1 MATTDHYLNRE
12 LSWLE
17 FNQRV
22 LDEARNPAV
31 PLLQRLKFLAITAS
45 NLDEFFMVR
54 VGGLHGLAS
63 RGIAQLDP
71 LGLSSSD
78 QLEKISQ
85 RARRMLQE
93 QYACWNQELE
103 PELAKC
109 GVQCLRKEQLSDVQV
124 QSVVGR
130 VEEELL
136 PVLTPIAVTDEAEFP
151 LLSNHTLH
159 LCVRCAP
166 EADSDDP
173 RYAII
178 PFLGPL
184 RRFLSLPVNTGS
196 AFLLLEEAIAMTVDR
211 FFPGE
216 TVNECVAF
224 RIVRNADLSLRD
236 EGAYDLLAG
245 VEEVLDARKQSATVR
260 LEIAESTSDGLL
272 RFLQH
277 RLGTTDRET
286 YRIAGPLDL
295 AALMQL
301 SNLSG
306 FDDLQYPQWSPQP
319 SPQIDPSR
327 SMFEILQASDVLL
340 CHPYESFE
348 PVLRLLDEAAD
359 DPDVLAIKQTLYRTS
374 RRSPIVSA
382 LKRAAESGK
391 NVTALIEV
399 KARFDEARNIE
410 WAKQLEQAR
419 VQVIYGVKGLKTH
432 AKMCLIVRREAQGI
446 RRYVHLGTGNYNEST
461 ARLYSDVSY
470 MTCQDG
476 VAADATACFNAI
488 SGYSQPQELNSL
500 EMAPIGLRKKLL
512 EMIEIETQ
520 RKLAGERA
528 HIVAKLNSLVDTQ
541 MIDALYAASQ
551 AGVTVKL
558 NIRGI
563 CCLRPGIS
571 GLSENIE
578 VISIVDRYLEHARI
592 FYFFHGGDER
602 VFISSADWMPR
613 NLDRRIEL
621 LIPIEH
627 PGSKRR
633 LIRIL
638 DTYFRDNVKARRL
651 LPDGTYEAVREGS
664 QKGAVRSQELLYE
677 EACELAATREFRPT
691 VFEPHRATGSE

>member
-1 MATTDHYLNRE
+1 M
-12 LSWLE
+12 
-17 FNQRV
+17 
-22 LDEARNPAV
+22 
-31 PLLQRLKFLAITAS
+31 
-45 NLDEFFMVR
+45 
-54 VGGLHGLAS
+54 
-63 RGIAQLDP
+63 
-71 LGLSSSD
+71 
-78 QLEKISQ
+78 
-85 RARRMLQE
+85 
-93 QYACWNQELE
+93 
-103 PELAKC
+103 
-109 GVQCLRKEQLSDVQV
+109 
-124 QSVVGR
+124 
-130 VEEELL
+130 
-136 PVLTPIAVTDEAEFP
+136 
-151 LLSNHTLH
+151 
-159 LCVRCAP
+159 
-166 EADSDDP
+166 
-173 RYAII
+173 
-178 PFLGPL
+178 
-184 RRFLSLPVNTGS
+184 
-196 AFLLLEEAIAMTVDR
+196 
-211 FFPGE
+211 
-216 TVNECVAF
+216 
-224 RIVRNADLSLRD
+224 
-236 EGAYDLLAG
+236 
-245 VEEVLDARKQSATVR
+245 
-260 LEIAESTSDGLL
+260 
-272 RFLQH
+272 
-277 RLGTTDRET
+277 
-286 YRIAGPLDL
+286 
-295 AALMQL
+295 
-301 SNLSG
+301 
-306 FDDLQYPQWSPQP
+306 
-319 SPQIDPSR
+319 
-327 SMFEILQASDVLL
+327 
-340 CHPYESFE
+340 
-348 PVLRLLDEAAD
+348 
-359 DPDVLAIKQTLYRTS
+359 
-374 RRSPIVSA
+374 
-382 LKRAAESGK
+382 
-391 NVTALIEV
+391 
-399 KARFDEARNIE
+399 KARFDEAPNIE

-446 RRYVHLGTGNYNEST
+446 RRYLHLGTGNYNEST

-470 MTCQDG
+470 MTCQEG
-476 VAADATACFNAI
+476 LAADATACFNAI

-500 EMAPIGLRKKLL
+500 EMAPIGLREKLL

-563 CCLRPGIS
+563 CCLRPGVS

-664 QKGAVRSQELLYE
+664 QMGAVRSQELLYQ

>member
-85 RARRMLQE
+85 RARRMLQD

-136 PVLTPIAVTDEAEFP
+136 PVLTPIAVSDEAEFP

-166 EADSDDP
+166 EAGSDDP
-173 RYAII
+173 RYAIV

-196 AFLLLEEAIAMTVDR
+196 AFLLLEEAIAMTLDR

-272 RFLQH
+272 RFLQR

-301 SNLSG
+301 SHLSG

-319 SPQIDPSR
+319 SPHIDPSR

-446 RRYVHLGTGNYNEST
+446 RRYLHLGTGNYNEST

-470 MTCQDG
+470 MTCQEG
-476 VAADATACFNAI
+476 LAADATACFNAI

-500 EMAPIGLRKKLL
+500 EMAPIGLREKLL

-563 CCLRPGIS
+563 CCLRPGVS

-664 QKGAVRSQELLYE
+664 QKGSVRSQELLYQ

>member
-1 MATTDHYLNRE
+1 MAPTNHYLNRE

-22 LDEARNPAV
+22 LNEARNPDV

-63 RGIAQLDP
+63 HGIAQPDP
-71 LGLSSSD
+71 VGLSSAE
-78 QLEKISQ
+78 QLEQISQ
-85 RARRMLQE
+85 RARRMLQD
-93 QYACWNQELE
+93 QYTCWTEELE
-103 PELAKC
+103 PGMAKF
-109 GVQCLRKEQLSDVQV
+109 GIQCLRKDQLSDAQM
-124 QSVVGR
+124 QSVEER
-130 VEEELL
+130 VDEELL
-136 PVLTPIAVTDEAEFP
+136 PVLTPMAVSEEAEFP

-166 EADSDDP
+166 EADDHAP
-173 RYAII
+173 RFAII
-178 PFLGPL
+178 PILGPL
-184 RRFLSLPVNTGS
+184 RRFLSLPVESGS
-196 AFLLLEEAIAMTVDR
+196 AFLLLEDAITMTIDR

-216 TVNECVAF
+216 TVDECVAF

-236 EGAYDLLAG
+236 DGAYDLLAG
-245 VEEVLDARKQSATVR
+245 LEEVLDARKHSAAVR
-260 LEIAESTSDGLL
+260 LEIAETTSDAL
-272 RFLQH
+272 REFLQR
-277 RLGTTDRET
+277 RLGTSDRET

-295 AALMQL
+295 AAFMQL
-301 SNLSG
+301 SNLNG
-306 FDDLQYPQWSPQP
+306 FDNLQCAHWSSQP
-319 SPQIDPSR
+319 SPDIDPSL
-327 SMFEILQASDVLL
+327 SMFETLQGGDVLL

-374 RRSPIVSA
+374 RHSPVVSA

-391 NVTALIEV
+391 NVTALVEV

-419 VQVIYGVKGLKTH
+419 VQVIYGGKGLKTH

-488 SGYSQPQELNSL
+488 TGYSQPQELNSL
-500 EMAPIGLRKKLL
+500 EMAPIGLREKLL

-528 HIVAKLNSLVDTQ
+528 QIVVKLNSLVDTR

-578 VISIVDRYLEHARI
+578 VVSIVDRYLEHARI

-613 NLDRRIEL
+613 NLDRRVEL

-627 PGSKRR
+627 PASKHR

-638 DTYFRDNVKARRL
+638 DVYFRDNVKARQL
-651 LPDGTYEAVREGS
+651 LPDGTYEPVTVGP
-664 QKGAVRSQELLYE
+664 QGPAVRSQELLYQ
-677 EACELAATREFRPT
+677 EACERAAAREFRPT

>member
-85 RARRMLQE
+85 RARRMLQD

-136 PVLTPIAVTDEAEFP
+136 PVLTPIAVSDEAEFP

-166 EADSDDP
+166 EAGSDDP
-173 RYAII
+173 RYAIV

-196 AFLLLEEAIAMTVDR
+196 AFLLLEEAIAMTLDR

-272 RFLQH
+272 RFLQR
-277 RLGTTDRET
+277 RLGTTDRQT

-319 SPQIDPSR
+319 SPHIDPSR

-446 RRYVHLGTGNYNEST
+446 RRYLHLGTGNYNEST

-470 MTCQDG
+470 MTCQEG
-476 VAADATACFNAI
+476 LAADATACFNAI

-500 EMAPIGLRKKLL
+500 EMAPIGLREKLL

-563 CCLRPGIS
+563 CCLRPGVS

-664 QKGAVRSQELLYE
+664 QKGSVRSQELLYQ

>member
-1 MATTDHYLNRE
+1 MATNDHYLNRE

-31 PLLQRLKFLAITAS
+31 PLLHRLKFLAITAS

-63 RGIAQLDP
+63 RDIAQLDP
-71 LGLSSSD
+71 VGLSSSE

-85 RARRMLQE
+85 RARRMLQD
-93 QYACWNQELE
+93 QYACWNKELE
-103 PELAKC
+103 PELAKF
-109 GVQCLRKEQLSDVQV
+109 GIQCMRKDQLSDVQV
-124 QSVVGR
+124 RSVEQR

-136 PVLTPIAVTDEAEFP
+136 PVLTPMAVSDEAEFP

-166 EADSDDP
+166 EGDGDAP

-184 RRFLSLPVNTGS
+184 RRFLSLPVETGS
-196 AFLLLEEAIAMTVDR
+196 AFLLQEEAITMTIDR

-245 VEEVLDARKQSATVR
+245 VEEVLDARKQSAAVR

-272 RFLQH
+272 QFLQH
-277 RLGTTDRET
+277 QLGTTDRET

-295 AALMQL
+295 AALIQL

-319 SPQIDPSR
+319 SPHIDPSR
-327 SMFEILQASDVLL
+327 SMFETLQGSDVLL
-340 CHPYESFE
+340 YHPYESFE

-374 RRSPIVSA
+374 RHSPIVSA

-410 WAKQLEQAR
+410 WAKQLEQFR

-470 MTCQDG
+470 MTCQDS

-528 HIVAKLNSLVDTQ
+528 HIVAKLNSLVDTR

-551 AGVTVKL
+551 AGVSVKL

-621 LIPIEH
+621 LVPIEH
-627 PGSKRR
+627 PASKHR

-638 DTYFRDNVKARRL
+638 DSYFQDNVKARRL
-651 LPDGTYEAVREGS
+651 LPDGTYEAVRAGS
-664 QKGAVRSQELLYE
+664 QVKPVRSQELLYQ
-677 EACELAATREFRPT
+677 EACELAAARKFRPT

>member
-85 RARRMLQE
+85 RARRMLQD

-136 PVLTPIAVTDEAEFP
+136 PVLTPIAVSDEAEFP

-166 EADSDDP
+166 EAGSDDP
-173 RYAII
+173 RYAIV

-196 AFLLLEEAIAMTVDR
+196 AFLLLEEAIAMTLDR

-272 RFLQH
+272 RFLQR

-319 SPQIDPSR
+319 SPHIDPSR

-446 RRYVHLGTGNYNEST
+446 RRYLHLGTGNYNEST

-470 MTCQDG
+470 MTCQEG
-476 VAADATACFNAI
+476 LAADATACFNAI

-500 EMAPIGLRKKLL
+500 EMAPIGLREKLL

-563 CCLRPGIS
+563 CCLRPGVS

-664 QKGAVRSQELLYE
+664 QKGSVRSQELLYQ

>member
-85 RARRMLQE
+85 RARRMLQD

-136 PVLTPIAVTDEAEFP
+136 PVLTPIAVSDEAEFP

-166 EADSDDP
+166 EAGSDDP
-173 RYAII
+173 RYAIV

-196 AFLLLEEAIAMTVDR
+196 AFLLLEEAIAMTLDR

-272 RFLQH
+272 RFLQR

-319 SPQIDPSR
+319 SPHIDPSR

-446 RRYVHLGTGNYNEST
+446 RRYLHLGTGNYNEST

-470 MTCQDG
+470 MTCQEG
-476 VAADATACFNAI
+476 LAADATACFNAI

-500 EMAPIGLRKKLL
+500 EMAPIGLREKLL

-563 CCLRPGIS
+563 CCLRPGVR

-664 QKGAVRSQELLYE
+664 QKGSVRSQELLYQ

>member
-85 RARRMLQE
+85 RARRMLQD

-136 PVLTPIAVTDEAEFP
+136 PVLTPIAVSDEAEFP

-166 EADSDDP
+166 EAGSDDP
-173 RYAII
+173 RYAIV

-272 RFLQH
+272 RFLQR

-319 SPQIDPSR
+319 SPHIDPSR

-470 MTCQDG
+470 MTCQEG
-476 VAADATACFNAI
+476 LAADATACFNAI

-500 EMAPIGLRKKLL
+500 EMAPIGLREKLL

-563 CCLRPGIS
+563 CCLRPGVS

-664 QKGAVRSQELLYE
+664 QKGSVRSQELLYQ
-677 EACELAATREFRPT
+677 EACELAAPREFRPT

>member
-63 RGIAQLDP
+63 RGVAQLDP
-71 LGLSSSD
+71 VGLSSSD

-85 RARRMLQE
+85 RARRMLQD
-93 QYACWNQELE
+93 QYTCWNQELE
-103 PELAKC
+103 PELAKV
-109 GVQCLRKEQLSDVQV
+109 GIQCLRNDQLSDVQL

-136 PVLTPIAVTDEAEFP
+136 PVLTPMAVSDEADFP

-166 EADSDDP
+166 EAGSDEA

-184 RRFLSLPVNTGS
+184 RRFLSLPAETGS
-196 AFLLLEEAIAMTVDR
+196 AFVLLEEAIAMTVAR

-236 EGAYDLLAG
+236 EGLYDLLAG

-260 LEIAESTSDGLL
+260 LEIADSSSDGLL

-319 SPQIDPSR
+319 SSQIDPSR
-327 SMFEILQASDVLL
+327 SMFEILQANDVLL
-340 CHPYESFE
+340 YHPYESFE

-374 RRSPIVSA
+374 RHSPVVSA

-391 NVTALIEV
+391 NVTALVEV

-410 WAKQLEQAR
+410 WAKQLEQSR

-470 MTCQDG
+470 MTCQDN

-500 EMAPIGLRKKLL
+500 EMAPIGLREKLL

-528 HIVAKLNSLVDTQ
+528 HIVAKLNSLVDTR

-578 VISIVDRYLEHARI
+578 VISIVDRYLEHARV

-621 LIPIEH
+621 LVPIEH
-627 PGSKRR
+627 PSSKHR

-651 LPDGTYEAVREGS
+651 QPNGTYEAVSAGS
-664 QKGAVRSQELLYE
+664 QLGPVRSQEVLYQ
-677 EACELAATREFRPT
+677 EACELAAAREFRPT

>member
-85 RARRMLQE
+85 RARRMLQD

-136 PVLTPIAVTDEAEFP
+136 PVLTPIAVSDEAEFP

-166 EADSDDP
+166 EAGSDDP
-173 RYAII
+173 RYAIV

-196 AFLLLEEAIAMTVDR
+196 AFLLLEEAIAMTLDR

-260 LEIAESTSDGLL
+260 LEIAEATSDGLL
-272 RFLQH
+272 RFLQR

-319 SPQIDPSR
+319 SPHIDPSR

-446 RRYVHLGTGNYNEST
+446 RRYLHLGTGNYNEST

-470 MTCQDG
+470 MTCQEG
-476 VAADATACFNAI
+476 LAADATACFNAI

-500 EMAPIGLRKKLL
+500 EMAPIGLREKLL

-563 CCLRPGIS
+563 CCLRPGVS

-664 QKGAVRSQELLYE
+664 QKGSVRSQELLYQ